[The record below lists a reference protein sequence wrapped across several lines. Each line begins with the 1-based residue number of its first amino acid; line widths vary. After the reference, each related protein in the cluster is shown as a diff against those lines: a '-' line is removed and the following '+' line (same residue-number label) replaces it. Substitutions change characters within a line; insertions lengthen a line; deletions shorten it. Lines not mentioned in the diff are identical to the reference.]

1 MSVSPD
7 VQAPCRVGAIWAQD
21 LHGVIG
27 ADGHMLWRVP
37 TDFRHFRAAT
47 TGGVVIVG
55 RTTWQSLGTAL
66 PGRLS
71 VVLTRQQAWAD
82 DAVAR
87 VAPTLADGLRHARE
101 LAADL
106 GEDPRE
112 GGYRTLPRVWVIGGG
127 SVYQQALEDGVL
139 DELLVSVI
147 DIDAAQAA
155 RARGLEEGH
164 LVRVP
169 DVTAHGT
176 TSGGWVPH
184 GPLSDAPGTWRP
196 VSGDAPWRVEH
207 YRRR

>member
-1 MSVSPD
+1 MSGSSP
-7 VQAPCRVGAIWAQD
+7 VQVPHRVGAIWAQD
-21 LHGVIG
+21 RHGVIG

-37 TDFRHFRAAT
+37 ADFRHFRAAT

-71 VVLTRQQAWAD
+71 VVLTRQQGWAD

-87 VAPTLADGLRHARE
+87 VAPTLTAGLRRACE
-101 LAADL
+101 LAAGL

-112 GGYRTLPRVWVIGGG
+112 GAYRALPRVWVIGGG
-127 SVYQQALEDGVL
+127 SVYQQALEAGVI

-147 DIDAAQAA
+147 DIDAVSAAA
-155 RARGLEEGH
+155 RRGVALSRPVSAPHLEPGTWA
-164 LVRVP
+164 P
-169 DVTAHGT
+169 DPEH
-176 TSGGWVPH
+176 
-184 GPLSDAPGTWRP
+184 SDPEGTWRP

>member
-87 VAPTLADGLRHARE
+87 VAPTLADGM
-101 LAADL
+101 
-106 GEDPRE
+106 
-112 GGYRTLPRVWVIGGG
+112 
-127 SVYQQALEDGVL
+127 
-139 DELLVSVI
+139 
-147 DIDAAQAA
+147 
-155 RARGLEEGH
+155 
-164 LVRVP
+164 
-169 DVTAHGT
+169 
-176 TSGGWVPH
+176 
-184 GPLSDAPGTWRP
+184 
-196 VSGDAPWRVEH
+196 
-207 YRRR
+207 RRRT